1 MKVLALLLS
10 AQSTGK
16 SCSCA
21 IGCLIYTSC
30 SPGSWTP
37 DIWWFYPG
45 RGKRGRPQGNWT
57 FFKFSN
63 SHLSYPWVSIICQNS
78 NPEGQKRCVIS
89 TNLDA
94 HITELQPVTIEV
106 SWCKMLPPKLSNLFA
121 VNKFYVGFIFKFLVH
136 SWRVK
141 CHLNVLSRTKT
152 FLPSSNWTS
161 SKGKRRNYSSE

>member
-16 SCSCA
+16 SCSWA

-37 DIWWFYPG
+37 DIWWFYSG

-57 FFKFSN
+57 FFKVSN
-63 SHLSYPWVSIICQNS
+63 SHLSYLWVSIICQNS
-78 NPEGQKRCVIS
+78 TPEGQKRCVIS
-89 TNLDA
+89 RNLGA
-94 HITELQPVTIEV
+94 HITELQPVTMEV
-106 SWCKMLPPKLSNLFA
+106 SWCKMLSPKLSNLFV

-141 CHLNVLSRTKT
+141 CHVNVLSRTKT

>member
-37 DIWWFYPG
+37 DIRWFYPR
-45 RGKRGRPQGNWT
+45 RGERGRPQGNWT
-57 FFKFSN
+57 FFKVSN
-63 SHLSYPWVSIICQNS
+63 SQFSHPWVSIICQNS
-78 NPEGQKRCVIS
+78 TPEGQKHCLIS
-89 TNLDA
+89 TNLGA
-94 HITELQPVTIEV
+94 HIIELQPVTMKV
-106 SWCKMLPPKLSNLFA
+106 SWCKMLPPTLSNLFA

-141 CHLNVLSRTKT
+141 CHVNVLSRTKT

-161 SKGKRRNYSSE
+161 SEGERRNYIEE

>member
-10 AQSTGK
+10 AHSTGK

-30 SPGSWTP
+30 LSGSWAP
-37 DIWWFYPG
+37 DISLFYLG
-45 RGKRGRPQGNWT
+45 RGERGHPQGNWT
-57 FFKFSN
+57 FFKVSISQL
-63 SHLSYPWVSIICQNS
+63 SHPWVSIICQNS
-78 NPEGQKRCVIS
+78 TPEGQKHCLIS
-89 TNLDA
+89 TNLGA
-94 HITELQPVTIEV
+94 HITELQPVTMKV
-106 SWCKMLPPKLSNLFA
+106 SWCKMLPPTLSNLFA

-141 CHLNVLSRTKT
+141 FHVNVLSRTKT

-161 SKGKRRNYSSE
+161 SEGERRNYIEE

>member
-10 AQSTGK
+10 AQSAGK

-57 FFKFSN
+57 FFKVSK

-78 NPEGQKRCVIS
+78 TPEGRKRCVIS
-89 TNLDA
+89 TNLGA
-94 HITELQPVTIEV
+94 HITELQPVTMEV

-141 CHLNVLSRTKT
+141 CHINVLSRTKT

>member
-10 AQSTGK
+10 AQLTGK

-37 DIWWFYPG
+37 DIRWFYPR
-45 RGKRGRPQGNWT
+45 RGERGRPQGNWT
-57 FFKFSN
+57 FFKVSN
-63 SHLSYPWVSIICQNS
+63 SQFSHPWVSIICQNS
-78 NPEGQKRCVIS
+78 TPEGQKHCLIS
-89 TNLDA
+89 TNLGA
-94 HITELQPVTIEV
+94 HITELQPVTMKV
-106 SWCKMLPPKLSNLFA
+106 SWCKMLPPTLSNLFA

-141 CHLNVLSRTKT
+141 CHVNVLSRTKT

-161 SKGKRRNYSSE
+161 SEGERRNYIEE

>member
-10 AQSTGK
+10 AHSTGK

-37 DIWWFYPG
+37 DIRWFYPR
-45 RGKRGRPQGNWT
+45 RGERGRPQGNWT
-57 FFKFSN
+57 FFKVSN
-63 SHLSYPWVSIICQNS
+63 SQFSHPWVSIICQNS
-78 NPEGQKRCVIS
+78 TPEGQKHCLIS
-89 TNLDA
+89 TNLGA
-94 HITELQPVTIEV
+94 HITELQPVTMKV
-106 SWCKMLPPKLSNLFA
+106 SWCKMLPPTLSNLFA

-141 CHLNVLSRTKT
+141 FHVNVLSRTKT

-161 SKGKRRNYSSE
+161 SEGERRNYIEE

>member
-10 AQSTGK
+10 AHSTGK

-30 SPGSWTP
+30 LSGSWAP
-37 DIWWFYPG
+37 DISLFYLG
-45 RGKRGRPQGNWT
+45 RGERGHPQGNWT
-57 FFKFSN
+57 FFKVSISQL
-63 SHLSYPWVSIICQNS
+63 SHPWVSIICQNS
-78 NPEGQKRCVIS
+78 TPEGQKHCLIS
-89 TNLDA
+89 TNLGA
-94 HITELQPVTIEV
+94 HITELQPVTMKV
-106 SWCKMLPPKLSNLFA
+106 SWCKMLPPTLSNLFA

-141 CHLNVLSRTKT
+141 CHANVLSRTKT

-161 SKGKRRNYSSE
+161 SEGERRNYIEE

>member
-57 FFKFSN
+57 FFKVSN

-78 NPEGQKRCVIS
+78 TPEGQKRCVIS
-89 TNLDA
+89 TNLGA
-94 HITELQPVTIEV
+94 HITELQPVTKEV
-106 SWCKMLPPKLSNLFA
+106 SWCKMLPPTLLHFSA
-121 VNKFYVGFIFKFLVH
+121 VKKFCVGFIFKSLVQ
-136 SWRVK
+136 SWLVK
-141 CHLNVLSRTKT
+141 CHVNVLSRT
-152 FLPSSNWTS
+152 
-161 SKGKRRNYSSE
+161 

>member
-37 DIWWFYPG
+37 DIRWFYP
-45 RGKRGRPQGNWT
+45 RRRERGRPQGNWT
-57 FFKFSN
+57 FFKVSN
-63 SHLSYPWVSIICQNS
+63 SQFSHPWVSIICQNS
-78 NPEGQKRCVIS
+78 TPEGQKHCLIS
-89 TNLDA
+89 TNLGA
-94 HITELQPVTIEV
+94 HITELQPVTMKV
-106 SWCKMLPPKLSNLFA
+106 SWCKMPPPTLSNLFA

-141 CHLNVLSRTKT
+141 CHVNVLSRTKT

-161 SKGKRRNYSSE
+161 SEGERRNYIEE

>member
-37 DIWWFYPG
+37 DIRWFYPR
-45 RGKRGRPQGNWT
+45 RGERGRPQGNWT
-57 FFKFSN
+57 FFKVSN
-63 SHLSYPWVSIICQNS
+63 SQFSHPWVSIICQNS
-78 NPEGQKRCVIS
+78 TPEGQKHCLIS
-89 TNLDA
+89 TNLGA
-94 HITELQPVTIEV
+94 HITELQPVTMKV
-106 SWCKMLPPKLSNLFA
+106 SWCKMLPPTLSNLFA

-141 CHLNVLSRTKT
+141 FHVNVLSRTKT

-161 SKGKRRNYSSE
+161 SEGERRNYIEE

>member
-10 AQSTGK
+10 AHSTGK

-30 SPGSWTP
+30 LSGSWAP
-37 DIWWFYPG
+37 DISLFYLG
-45 RGKRGRPQGNWT
+45 RGERGHPQGNWT
-57 FFKFSN
+57 FFKVSISQL
-63 SHLSYPWVSIICQNS
+63 SHPWVSIICQNS
-78 NPEGQKRCVIS
+78 TPEGQKHCLIS
-89 TNLDA
+89 TNLGA
-94 HITELQPVTIEV
+94 HITELQPVTMKV
-106 SWCKMLPPKLSNLFA
+106 SWCKMLPPTLSNLFA

-141 CHLNVLSRTKT
+141 CHVNVLSRTKT

>member
-16 SCSCA
+16 SCSCV

-57 FFKFSN
+57 FFKVSK

-78 NPEGQKRCVIS
+78 TPEGRKRCVIS
-89 TNLDA
+89 TNLGA
-94 HITELQPVTIEV
+94 HITELQPVTMEV

-161 SKGKRRNYSSE
+161 SEGERRNYIEE